1 MRFTSSLA
9 HLLRRLKGE
18 ITYERNESMK
28 DSTVKERLPSI
39 VDDTPLSVEEER
51 KLIRRFCRGD
61 KEARRR
67 LIEANLRF
75 VVKTALQYKGQGINI
90 QDLIQEGNLG
100 LIEALEKFDPRKGC
114 RLITYASWW
123 IRLFIQRA
131 IEQRSRTVNLPINK
145 LDTLRRV
152 RSFEGSFELQHGH
165 KPSNEEIADHLRVP
179 EQRIRELQ
187 RIAPTFCSLHGQDD
201 DQPGLDR
208 VLSDE
213 RSPSPREMIWRQEM
227 QSGMKR
233 AMQVLNRREKE
244 VLAWRF
250 GLFPHGETFS
260 LRQVGQK
267 LGLSAE
273 GVRRIE
279 AQALGKL
286 RRPRVRMHIEGLLA

>member
-1 MRFTSSLA
+1 MDF
-9 HLLRRLKGE
+9 
-18 ITYERNESMK
+18 
-28 DSTVKERLPSI
+28 
-39 VDDTPLSVEEER
+39 DDTPLSVEEER
-51 KLIRRFCRGD
+51 KLVRRFRRGD

-75 VVKTALQYKGQGINI
+75 VVKTAVQYKGQGMSI

-100 LIEALEKFDPRKGC
+100 LIEALEKFDPRRGC

-131 IEQRSRTVNLPINK
+131 IEQRSRTVHLPINK
-145 LDTLRRV
+145 LDTLRKIRA
-152 RSFEGSFELQHGH
+152 FEGSFELQHGH
-165 KPSNEEIADHLRVP
+165 KPTDEEIADHLRVP
-179 EQRIRELQ
+179 QRRVREIQ
-187 RIAPTFCSLHGQDD
+187 QVAPTFCSLHSQDE

-213 RSPSPREMIWRQEM
+213 EAPSVREMIWRQEM
-227 QSGMKR
+227 RNRMKH

-250 GLFPHGETFS
+250 GLFPHGETSS

-279 AQALGKL
+279 AQALEKL
-286 RRPRVRMHIEGLLA
+286 RRPRIRMQIEGLLA

>member
-1 MRFTSSLA
+1 
-9 HLLRRLKGE
+9 
-18 ITYERNESMK
+18 MK
-28 DSTVKERLPSI
+28 DSTITEHLPS
-39 VDDTPLSVEEER
+39 VADDTPLRIEDER
-51 KLIRRFCRGD
+51 EFVRKFHRGD

-67 LIEANLRF
+67 LIESNLRF
-75 VVKTALQYKGQGINI
+75 VVKTALQYKGQGMSI

-145 LDTLRRV
+145 LDTLRRI
-152 RSFEGSFELQHGH
+152 RAFESSFELQHGR
-165 KPSNEEIADHLRVP
+165 KPNCEEIADHLRIPVRRVGDV
-179 EQRIRELQ
+179 QRM
-187 RIAPTFCSLHGQDD
+187 APTFSSLHTHED
-201 DQPGLDR
+201 DQPGLER
-208 VLSDE
+208 VLSEE
-213 RSPSPREMIWRQEM
+213 RSPSARELIWRQEVQKRM
-227 QSGMKR
+227 QR

-244 VLAWRF
+244 VLACRF
-250 GLFPHGETFS
+250 GLFPHGEKFS
-260 LRQVGQK
+260 LRQVGQQ

-279 AQALGKL
+279 AQALEKL